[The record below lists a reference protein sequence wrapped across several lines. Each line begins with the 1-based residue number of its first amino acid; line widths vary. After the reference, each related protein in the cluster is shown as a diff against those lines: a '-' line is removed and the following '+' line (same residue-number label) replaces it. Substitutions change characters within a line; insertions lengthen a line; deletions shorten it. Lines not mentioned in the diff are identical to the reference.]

1 MSYIKWG
8 LRSYSRHCTFKR
20 WLKSRED
27 SKVLDV
33 WLNSK
38 KSFKSAN
45 LINQTRRGGI
55 MLKKTE
61 HIEYSRRWMGVC
73 VCVRVRASVMV
84 SGNDEK
90 PRENNNSYVESSF
103 RIRKSTVTKGE
114 NERRQ
119 DFSDDIVF
127 VGMMWS
133 FPFTFVRLNNTRERD
148 ENNKALR

>member
-1 MSYIKWG
+1 
-8 LRSYSRHCTFKR
+8 
-20 WLKSRED
+20 
-27 SKVLDV
+27 
-33 WLNSK
+33 
-38 KSFKSAN
+38 
-45 LINQTRRGGI
+45 
-55 MLKKTE
+55 
-61 HIEYSRRWMGVC
+61 MGVC

-84 SGNDEK
+84 SENDEK